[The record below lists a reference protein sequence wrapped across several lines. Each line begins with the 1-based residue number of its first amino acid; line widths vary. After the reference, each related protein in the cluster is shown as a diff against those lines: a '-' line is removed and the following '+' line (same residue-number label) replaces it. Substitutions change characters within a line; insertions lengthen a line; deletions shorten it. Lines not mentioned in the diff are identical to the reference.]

1 MYYLKPLYISFLILA
16 LNLFFFSTT
25 YVLAKSFQVNEIEI
39 SEPFKEKFNKND
51 VIDKGF
57 KKSFFELLNSLV
69 KSSDFEKIK
78 KIQLNEIKSM
88 IESFTIKEEKFVDQT
103 YFLKMGVNFDKRK
116 IYNFLEK
123 KNIFP
128 SQIKHQKFLFLPIL
142 IDENNN
148 KIILYSDNP
157 IYKKWNVDNSKNYL
171 IEFLLPTED
180 LEDLNYISSKID
192 DIENYDFDEIV
203 KKYYLENFI
212 ISLFYKNNNDIKILS
227 KIYIKDKE
235 IIINNLFQ
243 NYNLNEEKELFGF
256 INELKT
262 IYEDL
267 WKEQNQ
273 INTSIKLPLMIRI
286 NNQNLKD
293 SIKFENTISEID
305 LISYYSVKNFNKKH
319 IYYEIIFNGTPNNF
333 IKLMSEKNYNLDT
346 QNKIWILQ

>member
-180 LEDLNYISSKID
+180 LEDLNYINSKID